1 MKRKKIA
8 LLLAMTLTMTQGMG
22 ATVSAAAEELLS
34 GEGSEQ
40 EIVLDGSDEAP
51 EVLDEEETVEQGTPE
66 GAVTAPGVE
75 ASADADV
82 ATDMDLPAAQNAD
95 SITVEGVEVLE
106 NDGDDGDGEAH
117 AKSPYQLNYEYLDTI
132 GNGAMLPNSTMTI
145 STSLWSTDG
154 DWEEISDYELGNLKL
169 AEDCE
174 KLADVSV
181 EDHNL
186 VIKSGSQTGSM
197 GFTVE
202 VLLDGKTIHTEEI
215 WFEISEYEIL
225 PKTITDASGK
235 EFVPQVGD
243 RVDIVNDMKPQL
255 VRYADGTGDPIP
267 VTGDNYKIVIS
278 SWTDDE
284 TGETNYD
291 YNSEGW
297 KWISVDGQE
306 LPILERISG
315 GNTQFGLTAMEKNED
330 GEWQQIAR
338 REYDLDT
345 LPGYYE
351 DGSEGDH
358 NDDSEAKS
366 QYELQYGFADT
377 IGNGAMLPNSHM
389 TMKTVLA
396 DKGADYAA
404 VNDYKLE
411 IVQQSQLGKAS
422 VTDGGKNLLIQS
434 SDKLGSGRCYVSV
447 QVPDGNGGYQEAFKK
462 DIWFE
467 VSDLMLTPQ
476 KLMDKS
482 GNLLN
487 PAVGASVNL
496 ADLGVKLVRYENG
509 QGDPIDMSGDNIK
522 IVVASWYDEEMG
534 ETQYDYDPHAWKLQE
549 VEGQDLPVL
558 TRTSGDST
566 WFALTAL
573 KNDGDGQ
580 WYQIARLQYDIDA
593 TEESHN
599 HTWDAGVITKEATC
613 AEAGTRTYTCTVC
626 KETKSE
632 TIPASG
638 NHTWDA
644 GVVTKEATCTEAGIR
659 TYTCTVCKETKTEE
673 IPATGHK
680 AVTDAAVA
688 ATVLTEGKTE
698 GSHCSVC
705 GTVLKPQGTVARLTP
720 TISLTD
726 SSLKM
731 KTGQSTTAFRASGFA
746 VGDSVTKVT
755 SSNEKVV
762 KVSAV
767 KSDGTFK
774 LTAGKK
780 AGTATVT
787 VYLASTGEKSFK
799 VTVQKAAVK
808 TTRLTTTAKEL
819 TMVKGSTYKQ
829 LASTV
834 TVAPVTSKEKVS
846 YSSSNKKVATVN
858 AKGVITAKKAGT
870 AKITIKSGKKKA
882 VVTVKVTGVKTTG
895 LTGVPVTKTVSKGKT
910 FKMKVKAA
918 PKNTDEKI
926 TYTSSN
932 KKIATVTSK
941 GVVKGIRKG
950 TATITV
956 RSGSIVKTCEVTVK

>member
-8 LLLAMTLTMTQGMG
+8 LLLAMTLTLTQGMSV
-22 ATVSAAAEELLS
+22 TVPVAAEELQT
-34 GEGSEQ
+34 GEGLEQ
-40 EIVLDGSDEAP
+40 EIVPDEGNEAP
-51 EVLDEEETVEQGTPE
+51 EVLDEEE
-66 GAVTAPGVE
+66 VTDQEDAEDAPG
-75 ASADADV
+75 ADALEAGD
-82 ATDMDLPAAQNAD
+82 AAADTDLPAVQNAD
-95 SITVEGVEVLE
+95 SLTVEGVEVLE
-106 NDGDDGDGEAH
+106 DDGDADDGEAS
-117 AKSPYQLNYEYLDTI
+117 AKSPYQLHYEYLDTI

-145 STSLWSTDG
+145 STSLWNTDG
-154 DWEEISDYELGNLKL
+154 DGEEISDYELGNLKL
-169 AEDCE
+169 AESCE
-174 KLADVSV
+174 KLADVSA

-186 VIKSGSQTGSM
+186 VIKSGSRTGSM
-197 GFTVE
+197 GFTVD
-202 VLLDGKTIHTEEI
+202 VLLEGKTVCTEEI
-215 WFEISEYEIL
+215 WFEISEYVIL
-225 PKTITDASGK
+225 PETITDASGK
-235 EFVPQVGD
+235 AFVPQVGD
-243 RVDIVNDMKPQL
+243 RVDIVNDMKPQF
-255 VRYADGTGDPIP
+255 VRYEDGTGDPIP

-284 TGETNYD
+284 TGETSYD
-291 YNSEGW
+291 YNNEGW
-297 KWISVDGQE
+297 KWIDVPGQE

-315 GNTQFGLTAMEKNED
+315 GNTQFGLTAMEKGED
-330 GEWQQIAR
+330 GEWNQIAR

-345 LPGYYE
+345 LPGYYG

-366 QYELQYGFADT
+366 QYELQCGFADT
-377 IGNGAMLPNSHM
+377 TGNGAMLPNSHM
-389 TMKTVLA
+389 TIKTVLA
-396 DKGADYAA
+396 DKDADYAA

-411 IVQQSQLGKAS
+411 IVQQSQLGQAS
-422 VTDGGKNLLIQS
+422 VIDGGKNLLIQS

-447 QVPDGNGGYQEAFKK
+447 QIPDGNGGYQEAFKK

-482 GNLLN
+482 GNLFN

-496 ADLGVKLVRYENG
+496 ADFGVKLVRYENG

-522 IVVASWYDEEMG
+522 IVVASWYDDEMG
-534 ETQYDYDPHAWKLQE
+534 EMQYDYDPNAWSLQE
-549 VEGQDLPVL
+549 VEGQELPVL

-580 WYQIARLQYDIDA
+580 WYQIARLQYDID
-593 TEESHN
+593 EVEDSHN
-599 HTWDAGVITKEATC
+599 HI
-613 AEAGTRTYTCTVC
+613 
-626 KETKSE
+626 
-632 TIPASG
+632 
-638 NHTWDA
+638 WDA
-644 GVVTKEATCTEAGIR
+644 GVVTKEATCAEAGIR
-659 TYTCTVCKETKTEE
+659 TYTCTVCKETKTETIPATGNHTWDAGVVTKAATCTE
-673 IPATGHK
+673 AGIRTYVCNMCKTTRTETIPATGHK

-688 ATVLTEGKTE
+688 ATVQTEGKTE

-705 GTVLKPQGTVARLTP
+705 GTVLKPQDTVARLTP

-726 SSLKM
+726 ASLKM

-799 VTVQKAAVK
+799 VTVQKTAVK
-808 TTRLTTTAKEL
+808 TTKLTTTAKEL

-834 TVAPVTSKEKVS
+834 TVAPVTSKEKVT

-882 VVTVKVTGVKTTG
+882 VVTVKVTGVKTTN
-895 LTGVPVTKTVSKGKT
+895 LTGVPAAKTVSKGKT
-910 FKMKVKAA
+910 FKIKAKA
-918 PKNTDEKI
+918 TPKNTDEKI

-956 RSGSIVKTCEVTVK
+956 RSGSVVKTCEVTVK